1 MNTFGIGVIMLVVG
15 IGLFPFGVIYFKQSW
30 NEYKKLPSNK
40 KKVAIFLE
48 ILDVFSLSSSL
59 STWLIFISLL
69 LIIGGSGLI
78 FLYLTRAMFK

>member
-15 IGLFPFGVIYFKQSW
+15 IGLFPFGVIYFKKSW
-30 NEYKKLPSNK
+30 NEYKNLPSNK

-48 ILDVFSLSSSL
+48 ILDVFSLSPSL

-69 LIIGGSGLI
+69 LIIGGAGLI
-78 FLYLTRAMFK
+78 FLYLTGALV